1 MKRLTFVVVCLG
13 MLAATTSFGQGV
25 SFGAGAFGGMDFPL
39 LQNDNTSGA
48 IYGVRG
54 IVKLNLPITVEPFL
68 YFGSYGAAEFPEF
81 TNDLE
86 GAKITAYG
94 VDATLFKIKGTGVGP
109 YFLVGAGFYD
119 IADDAIQGAYE
130 TQGARMGY
138 SAGAGLAVGLT
149 PYLMIDIRGRA
160 NVVTLDGGGSRKSIG
175 ATGGLSYFFGV
186 Q

>member
-1 MKRLTFVVVCLG
+1 MKRLSFVVVGCCIIT
-13 MLAATTSFGQGV
+13 ASTAFGQGV
-25 SFGAGAFGGMDFPL
+25 SFGAGAFGGIDFPV

-48 IYGVRG
+48 IYGIRG
-54 IVKLNLPITVEPFL
+54 IVKLDMPITLEPFL

-94 VDATLFKIKGTGVGP
+94 VDATLFKIKGKGVGP

-119 IADDAIQGAYE
+119 IADDAIKDAYNSQGS
-130 TQGARMGY
+130 RIGY

-149 PYLMIDIRGRA
+149 PYLMIDIRGRT
-160 NVVTLDGGGSRKSIG
+160 NVVTLDGGGSRKSVG